1 MENVTAPE
9 ALLQP
14 VPAMQRIQAL
24 DVVRGFALLGIFM
37 MNIEWFNRP
46 QSLMGAGVP
55 ATAALI
61 DRLAGWFVVLFVTGK
76 FWTIFSFLFGVGFA
90 VMLQRAE
97 AAGRPFLKPYLR
109 RLAALAVFGA
119 AHHILIWTGDI
130 LFSYAVGAGML
141 LILLYGRWHWTLA
154 SLVLASIC
162 VILTK
167 NVILVALVGGV
178 ALVAVAALFLRT
190 ERGVTLFGRRFTF
203 FSLVFLVPGLVSA
216 ILAGIVWVVSNHI
229 EKKLVMT
236 AISIALLGISALAA
250 WRHLPRERR
259 PLRLAVF
266 LYIFPFLVMTLVGI
280 SELLQTRR
288 PAAQVQTVQSHQ
300 APPPAGELE
309 RGKKETQLATQGTY
323 RAFVAYRANDFR
335 KSVTMA
341 FGLSI
346 VLVGMFLLGAW
357 FVQAGIM
364 GRIETHLGL
373 FRKLAW
379 IGLPIGLGVGFV
391 GAWITTL
398 PGGRQLG
405 EGLALMGNL
414 PASLGYFSVVVLLLH
429 SGKAWSKI
437 RVLAPAGRMAL
448 TNYLGQSLLC
458 SFVFYAYGLG
468 RWGMGRAA
476 QVLFVVVV
484 FAIQVA
490 LSHLWLRFF
499 HYGPMEWLWRA
510 ITYWTWPAKR
520 LGRDAKPLAEVPQ
533 EA

>member
-1 MENVTAPE
+1 MENVSAPE
-9 ALLQP
+9 AMLPPAP
-14 VPAMQRIQAL
+14 VMQRIQAL

-46 QSLMGAGVP
+46 QANMGAGVP

-61 DRLAGWFVVLFVTGK
+61 DRLAGWFVILFVTGK

-90 VMLQRAE
+90 VMLQRAK
-97 AAGRPFLKPYLR
+97 AADRPFFKPYLR

-119 AHHILIWTGDI
+119 AHHILLWTGDI

-141 LILLYGRWHWTLA
+141 LILLYGRWHWTLGG
-154 SLVLASIC
+154 LVLAIVS

-167 NVILVALVGGV
+167 SVILGALAAGV
-178 ALVAVAALFLRT
+178 AMVAVVALFLRT
-190 ERGVTLFGRRFTF
+190 ERALTLFGHRFTI
-203 FSLVFLVPGLVSA
+203 FSLVFLVPGSVAA
-216 ILAGIVWVVSNHI
+216 ILAGIVCIVSNHI

-236 AISIALLGISALAA
+236 AISVALLGIGALAS
-250 WRHLPRERR
+250 WRHELRERR

-266 LYIFPFLVMTLVGI
+266 LYVFPFLVMTLVGI
-280 SELLQTRR
+280 SELPQTGR
-288 PAAQVQTVQSHQ
+288 PAAQVQTTQSQQ
-300 APPPAGELE
+300 APPLTGELE

-323 RAFVAYRANDFR
+323 RAFVAYRAYDFR
-335 KSVTMA
+335 KSVTIA

-346 VLVGMFLLGAW
+346 VLVGLFLLGAW
-357 FVQAGIM
+357 FVQAGII
-364 GRIETHLGL
+364 GRVEAHLGL

-398 PGGRQLG
+398 PGGRQMG

-476 QVLFVVVV
+476 QLLFVGVV
-484 FAIQVA
+484 FALQVA

-510 ITYWTWPAKR
+510 ITHWTWPAMR
-520 LGRDAKPLAEVPQ
+520 LERDAKPAVMAPQ